1 MWDLNTAEDH
11 FAEEAGAHKEAGDH
25 GKYINATTGNGK
37 LTYVQ
42 VDKTN
47 NAGTTIY
54 RKYGTGDVMAYGAW
68 EGDYF
73 LFEANSDT
81 DIPANTQVSIS
92 FYIRGSN
99 KTALRDWTL
108 EYYDNGTWKTAIEMF
123 TMTSSAQEAAATVT
137 LTNAGKTAQFR
148 LRCTS
153 TVTIEG
159 TKVESAPTVAARIA
173 RANAITIKSVN

>member
-1 MWDLNTAEDH
+1 VWDLNTAEDH

-47 NAGTTIY
+47 NEGTTIY

-99 KTALRDWTL
+99 ASALRDWTL
-108 EYYDNGTWKTAIEMF
+108 EYYDNGTWKTAIEKF
-123 TMTSSAQEAAATVT
+123 TMTNKAQEAAATVT

-153 TVTIEG
+153 TVTIG
-159 TKVESAPTVAARIA
+159 GDTVTSAPTVAARIA